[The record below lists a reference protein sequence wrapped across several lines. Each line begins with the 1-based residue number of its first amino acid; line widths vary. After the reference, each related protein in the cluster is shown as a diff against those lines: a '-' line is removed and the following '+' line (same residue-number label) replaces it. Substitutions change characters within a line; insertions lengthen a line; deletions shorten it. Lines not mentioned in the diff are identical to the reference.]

1 MEWLTT
7 ALALLLTLV
16 AGLAVMVVAVALQ
29 VFVAG
34 RSLDPAAETTPID
47 DLDAGWQAVAA
58 DDGQEL
64 AVAWHLAR
72 PNAGTDK
79 AERDGSP

>member
-1 MEWLTT
+1 MEWLIT
-7 ALALLLTLV
+7 ALALLLMLV
-16 AGLAVMVVAVALQ
+16 AALAVMVVAVALQ
-29 VFVAG
+29 VLVAG
-34 RSLDPAAETTPID
+34 RSQDPAAGPAPTD
-47 DLDAGWQAVAA
+47 DLDVGWQAVAA

-72 PNAGTDK
+72 LNAATDQ